1 MEKVRCPEHGCLCF
15 LKTGTREGPSKGKS
29 FYICSANRTTPCAF
43 TVSADLPPS
52 HCLLHEEHQV
62 ELQTMV
68 KQDSGGYRLYYRCT
82 KSKNDGKKYCGN
94 IPWQEVRQKTV
105 LRPELLLEYSDKPQR
120 NPFRVLNE
128 GPLHTTWK
136 EISVDK
142 NLKREEVRPPDQDRK
157 PSDDPR
163 RKNED
168 GRSDQEEKKQ
178 HGDRKDRDKS
188 HSDRKSEKEKNRE
201 GKRQDNENKDCPE
214 RRTSDGQEK
223 VNRGGEERQ
232 RGESQSDQEKIGA
245 NRNSDQKVN
254 VNIDQKIGTDRK
266 SDQKSHV
273 ERKSEQKITDQKS
286 RSESKSDQ
294 KKTSD
299 KKPDPG
305 GQVNKFQALPMWQ
318 NSNPEGNPEILVNG
332 SLDEEPACFHTWREK
347 KLPSGLKIKKPSSS
361 DIRGA
366 DLHDRREGAHR
377 PESGNK
383 VQNPTPGED
392 MKKPDCR
399 REPGHQETVSSKD
412 RGSQP
417 GDEEDRSPGDG
428 KAEPSRLSSND
439 GKGGEEQKIGPESD
453 DDDLVFVSS
462 QAGKNKAT
470 VQSRIT
476 SFPGFLPQSEAQNS
490 TGLRSLFTAQLQQKK
505 AVLASVNLKALPDK
519 GERLKKQVQ
528 ELEDALDS
536 LSLSAATTQEPQGVI
551 QETRPKIQSDPGNPF
566 SRPGP
571 VEVTGGVKPLSFH
584 DLPPSSLGVHAPGPR
599 SSQSYKSLYGDP
611 QWQSLY
617 GGRMTEERLFAIR
630 NATSETIDHLHK
642 SLESCPGP
650 ETASEDPRGLK
661 VPLLPHQK
669 NALAWLLWRENQKPQ
684 GGILADDMGLG
695 KTLTMIAL
703 ILAQKRKQKSEKSEE
718 KKLETWISKTDTAL
732 TVSRGTLI
740 ICPASLIHH
749 WKKEV
754 ERRVSDGKLRVYLY
768 HGPNRE
774 SDTRLLAQYDIV
786 VTTYSLVSKEIPAKK
801 EEGES
806 PAQDQDLEDK
816 TASSPLLRI
825 AWARIILDEAHNI
838 KNPKVQTSIAV
849 CKLRAGARWAVTG
862 TPIQNNLLD
871 LYSLLRFLRCAPF
884 DEYKLWKN
892 QVDNGSR
899 KGGERL
905 NILTKSLLLRRT
917 KDQLDHTGKPLVDLP
932 QRTCQVHQLKLSDEE
947 QAVYDVIF
955 ARSRSTLQNYL
966 KRHEGGAQTTPKG
979 AENPFEKVAREFG
992 STQNALSSAPPAQG
1006 TSTVHILSLLL
1017 RLRQCCCHPSLL
1029 KTTLDQTEMKSEGLS
1044 LTLEEQLNALTLCDL
1059 QTPDPKSTV
1068 SLNGTNFS
1076 AKLFESDCN
1085 STKIDS
1091 LMSHLKSISS
1101 SAEPQKSVIVS
1112 QWTSMLRIVA
1122 VHLKRIGLSYATI
1135 DGSVNPKQRM
1145 DVVEEFNVNPRRPQV
1160 MLVSLCA
1167 GGVGLNLIGGNHL
1180 FLLDMHWNPALE
1192 DQACDRIYR
1201 VGQRKDVVI
1210 HRFVCEGTVEE
1221 KITQLQEKKKEL
1233 AKKVLTGNGTTFT
1246 KLTLADLRLLFGV

>member
-1 MEKVRCPEHGCLCF
+1 M
-15 LKTGTREGPSKGKS
+15 
-29 FYICSANRTTPCAF
+29 
-43 TVSADLPPS
+43 
-52 HCLLHEEHQV
+52 
-62 ELQTMV
+62 
-68 KQDSGGYRLYYRCT
+68 
-82 KSKNDGKKYCGN
+82 
-94 IPWQEVRQKTV
+94 
-105 LRPELLLEYSDKPQR
+105 
-120 NPFRVLNE
+120 
-128 GPLHTTWK
+128 
-136 EISVDK
+136 
-142 NLKREEVRPPDQDRK
+142 
-157 PSDDPR
+157 
-163 RKNED
+163 
-168 GRSDQEEKKQ
+168 
-178 HGDRKDRDKS
+178 
-188 HSDRKSEKEKNRE
+188 
-201 GKRQDNENKDCPE
+201 
-214 RRTSDGQEK
+214 
-223 VNRGGEERQ
+223 
-232 RGESQSDQEKIGA
+232 
-245 NRNSDQKVN
+245 
-254 VNIDQKIGTDRK
+254 
-266 SDQKSHV
+266 
-273 ERKSEQKITDQKS
+273 
-286 RSESKSDQ
+286 
-294 KKTSD
+294 
-299 KKPDPG
+299 
-305 GQVNKFQALPMWQ
+305 
-318 NSNPEGNPEILVNG
+318 
-332 SLDEEPACFHTWREK
+332 
-347 KLPSGLKIKKPSSS
+347 
-361 DIRGA
+361 
-366 DLHDRREGAHR
+366 
-377 PESGNK
+377 
-383 VQNPTPGED
+383 
-392 MKKPDCR
+392 
-399 REPGHQETVSSKD
+399 
-412 RGSQP
+412 
-417 GDEEDRSPGDG
+417 
-428 KAEPSRLSSND
+428 
-439 GKGGEEQKIGPESD
+439 
-453 DDDLVFVSS
+453 
-462 QAGKNKAT
+462 
-470 VQSRIT
+470 
-476 SFPGFLPQSEAQNS
+476 
-490 TGLRSLFTAQLQQKK
+490 
-505 AVLASVNLKALPDK
+505 
-519 GERLKKQVQ
+519 
-528 ELEDALDS
+528 
-536 LSLSAATTQEPQGVI
+536 
-551 QETRPKIQSDPGNPF
+551 
-566 SRPGP
+566 
-571 VEVTGGVKPLSFH
+571 TGGVKPLSFH
-584 DLPPSSLGVHAPGPR
+584 DLPPSSLGVHASGPS

-617 GGRMTEERLFAIR
+617 GGRMTEDRLFAIR

-669 NALAWLLWRENQKPQ
+669 HALAWLLWRENQKPQ

-718 KKLETWISKTDTAL
+718 KKLETWISKTDSTL

-754 ERRVSDGKLRVYLY
+754 ERRVSDGKIRVYLY

-774 SDTRLLAQYDIV
+774 SDTKLLAQYDIV

-849 CKLRAGARWAVTG
+849 CKLRSGARWAVTG

-871 LYSLLRFLRCAPF
+871 LYSLLRFLRCSPF

-932 QRTCQVHQLKLSDEE
+932 QRTCRVHQLKLSDDE

-955 ARSRSTLQNYL
+955 TTSRSTLQNYL
-966 KRHEGGAQTTPKG
+966 KRHEGGSSQTPPKG
-979 AENPFEKVAREFG
+979 ADNPFERVAREFG
-992 STQNALSSAPPAQG
+992 STQNAFSSAPPSQG
-1006 TSTVHILSLLL
+1006 SSTVHILSLLL

-1044 LTLEEQLNALTLCDL
+1044 LTLEEQLSALTLCDL
-1059 QTPDPKSTV
+1059 QTPDPKSIV

-1076 AKLFESDCN
+1076 AKLFESDCR
-1085 STKIDS
+1085 STKIDA
-1091 LMSHLKSISS
+1091 LMSQLKSISS

-1221 KITQLQEKKKEL
+1221 KIAQLQEKKKEL